1 MTTNEASALTALRQA
16 QDAATAAAHRTWSR
30 RHVLD
35 VDDFSVA
42 DYDLVFETADA
53 MREVLG
59 REIKKVPTLR
69 GKSVVTVF
77 FEPSTRTRVSFEM
90 AAKALS
96 ADCTSIAAATS
107 SVAKGESL
115 LDTLRTIQSL
125 GADLVVMRHSASG
138 APYLAARHLDMAIV
152 NAGDG
157 CHAHPTQALLD
168 LYTIRRHLGR
178 LAGLKAVLVG
188 DILHSR
194 VARSN
199 LSAMTTLGLEVTL
212 CGPPSLLP
220 GSNGDA
226 GWPACPV
233 ETDLDRALE
242 GADVVMG
249 LRLQL
254 ERQEQ
259 GLLPSIREYV
269 RSYQITRERLARARP
284 GALLMH
290 PGPVNEGV
298 ELTPDVAHGVQSVIE
313 EQVTN
318 GVAIRMALLYLL
330 LGRGQ

>member
-1 MTTNEASALTALRQA
+1 MTTNEASPVT
-16 QDAATAAAHRTWSR
+16 ATATTVVQRTWPR
-30 RHVLD
+30 RHILD

-53 MREVLG
+53 MREGLG

-77 FEPSTRTRVSFEM
+77 FEPSTRTRVSFEI

-96 ADCTSIAAATS
+96 ADCTSITAATS

-125 GADLVVMRHSASG
+125 GADVVVMRHPASG
-138 APYLAARHLDMAIV
+138 VPYLAARHLDISV
-152 NAGDG
+152 INAGDG

-168 LYTIRRHLGR
+168 AYTIRRRLGR
-178 LAGLKAVLVG
+178 LVGLKAVLVG

-199 LSAMTTLGLEVTL
+199 LWAMTALGLDIVL

-220 GSNGDA
+220 VSNGA
-226 GWPACPV
+226 GDGAWPACRL
-233 ETDLDRALE
+233 EADLDRAIE

-269 RSYQITRERLARARP
+269 RGYQITRERLARARP

-298 ELTPDVAHGVQSVIE
+298 ELTPDVAHGLQSVVE

-318 GVAIRMALLYLL
+318 GVAVRMALLYLL